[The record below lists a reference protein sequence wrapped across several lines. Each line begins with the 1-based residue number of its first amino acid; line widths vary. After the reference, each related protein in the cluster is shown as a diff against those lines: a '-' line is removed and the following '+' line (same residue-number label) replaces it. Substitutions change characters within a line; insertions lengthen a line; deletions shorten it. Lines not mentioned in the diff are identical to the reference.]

1 MENKPIRYP
10 QSKTHHPTF
19 IDTLFFTVLNLI
31 FLSLLAWFL
40 LEMWFNVRM
49 ILGSGAESDH
59 AIQIILRDHRMML
72 NQDHSMCLDRIFTV
86 IETLKSLARS
96 FWADD
101 VGNTFIDIF
110 FNVTEIM
117 VARCGLFLKFMP
129 FMLII
134 LSVLIIDGLVLRD
147 KRKFQGARESTFLF
161 HRLKELAKLSFFSL
175 FFMYM
180 VIPYSLP
187 PGLFLIPMA
196 LLSSLFV
203 MLSIK
208 SFKKYV

>member
-1 MENKPIRYP
+1 MENKPTHSPR
-10 QSKTHHPTF
+10 SKTHHATLTGTF
-19 IDTLFFTVLNLI
+19 FFTVLNLI

-40 LEMWFNVRM
+40 LEMWFGVRLM
-49 ILGSGAESDH
+49 LESDAESDH

-72 NQDHSMCLDRIFTV
+72 TQDHSMCLERILTG
-86 IETLKSLARS
+86 IEALKTLVRSLLRDALG
-96 FWADD
+96 D
-101 VGNTFIDIF
+101 TCIDIF
-110 FNVTEIM
+110 FNVTEII
-117 VARCGLFLKFMP
+117 VARSGLFLKFMP

-161 HRLKELAKLSFFSL
+161 HRLKELAKVSFFSL

-187 PGLFLIPMA
+187 PSLFWLPMA
-196 LLSSLFV
+196 FLSSLFV